1 MALRKDSSILN
12 GLVKIRVAVVKRVK
26 NPTVP
31 KYQWS
36 SVFWSKRLKF
46 PFRNSRY
53 SKVKLI
59 PAKNMNSVIIYSM

>member
-12 GLVKIRVAVVKRVK
+12 GLVKIRVTVVKRVK

-36 SVFWSKRLKF
+36 YIWNKRLKF
-46 PFRNSRY
+46 PFKNSRY

>member
-12 GLVKIRVAVVKRVK
+12 GLVKIRVTVVKSVK

-36 SVFWSKRLKF
+36 SVFWNKRLKF
-46 PFRNSRY
+46 PFKNNKY
-53 SKVKLI
+53 NKVKLM
-59 PAKNMNSVIIYSM
+59 PDKNMNKVITYSI

>member
-1 MALRKDSSILN
+1 MALRKDSSIPN
-12 GLVKIRVAVVKRVK
+12 GLVKIRVTVVKRVK

-36 SVFWSKRLKF
+36 SVFWNKRLKF
-46 PFRNSRY
+46 PFKNSSY